1 MRLEPLA
8 VDAAG
13 TRLWYFGDLRLYEEA
28 RAEKK
33 PKSKV
38 VKKKVEKKPER
49 KQARSTRSS
58 RRLRAREELEE
69 QNAEEEDEEEEEWIE
84 SDQEVDVEQLDTDN
98 YEDTLRKELMHWSC
112 LCVTLDDWF
121 EVNERLKNSKKKQDQ
136 EIGELIE
143 SQYLPEMP
151 ALFQKAERE
160 KQQRL
165 QAMQPKRQSQ
175 RLQSKQVHSYGEN
188 ELDMANDEF
197 SKLPPEEQE
206 RLKREQIA
214 RAREE
219 RLKQRLAKRETVP
232 NDSSHNDEI
241 SQDACSVR
249 SCDSKSS
256 DFNIKNYYLM
266 YKVLQKLLQCK
277 YSWPF
282 KTAVSEDDAPDYNTI
297 IEVGFF
303 SFFLL
308 RFFKTWPR

>member
-1 MRLEPLA
+1 MKKK
-8 VDAAG
+8 
-13 TRLWYFGDLRLYEEA
+13 
-28 RAEKK
+28 AEKK
-33 PKSKV
+33 P
-38 VKKKVEKKPER
+38 
-49 KQARSTRSS
+49 ARSTRSS
-58 RRLRAREELEE
+58 RRLRAKEEH
-69 QNAEEEDEEEEEWIE
+69 EEENEDGQDEEEEEECFE
-84 SDQEVDVEQLDTDN
+84 SDEDVDVEQLDTNN
-98 YEDTLRKELMHWSC
+98 YEETLKKELKHWSC

-121 EVNERLKNSKKKQDQ
+121 ELNERLKGSKKKQDQ
-136 EIGELIE
+136 DIGELIE

-175 RLQSKQVHSYGEN
+175 RLQSKHVHGYGEN
-188 ELDMANDEF
+188 ELEMANDEF

-219 RLKQRLAKRETVP
+219 RLKQRLAKRETVL
-232 NDSSHNDEI
+232 NDSQNDEL
-241 SQDACSVR
+241 SQDAQSVR

-282 KTAVSEDDAPDYNTI
+282 KTAVSEDDAPDYNSI
-297 IEVGFF
+297 IEV
-303 SFFLL
+303 
-308 RFFKTWPR
+308 